1 MKIDVSK
8 YMQARR
14 AAAERKINTVNAHGF
29 AGQRAPGYVIH
40 GFDRFSKGDRLV
52 ALQ

>member
-1 MKIDVSK
+1 MKIDVFK

-14 AAAERKINTVNAHGF
+14 APAERKIDTVNAHGF
-29 AGQRAPGYVIH
+29 ARQQAPGYVIH

-52 ALQ
+52 ASQ

>member
-1 MKIDVSK
+1 MNIDVFK

-14 AAAERKINTVNAHGF
+14 AAAERKIDTVNAHRF
-29 AGQRAPGYVIH
+29 ARQEASGYVIH
-40 GFDRFSKGDRLV
+40 GFDRFGKGDRLV